1 MKSRSLAASLCLA
14 VVIVCSCSVLRKED
28 PEKNVKSFLAE
39 FQEALT
45 KSDDEIL
52 AYFRAR
58 QTRDA
63 ILSVIKILQNQDPF
77 IVCDAAFANSNITF
91 HNAQVKVEIPVTL
104 KVKDLPSNDKESYTF
119 EIWLTTEDGTFN
131 ITQLDG
137 EGLYQAFVRIKNRN
151 EWEAD
156 RKLALQERL
165 WIYEN
170 ARKLEERFD
179 SVIWYTT
186 YNAQNY
192 FYVVDGSWNNYFLD
206 FDSRHL
212 RNDGIQ
218 MGLVDSKGDTI
229 VPVAYDLIGSIGFED
244 ENLVEVFLDGK
255 VGYFDVAKK
264 QVLVEPE
271 FDLIIPYGRDH
282 VWAIAKQDSVY
293 GWLDGQFSYH
303 RGFPSQKVQ
312 QWVTKFEFLKQNI
325 RLKPD
330 MHTFCEIPSS
340 EQTGNGIIVPPSY
353 LSRHG
358 IFDEIEANIS
368 TTKVPVNGWTDYKE
382 TTGSFLETIND
393 GIQAVVMTIRERYLD
408 GREEFYNSST
418 LVFVNEQLDT
428 LHVASISG
436 QELSMHPIDSTL
448 LEVRTPH
455 DFWFGEYEACDETNL
470 YQHSY
475 FSITDNKEITQ
486 LRSNRLYPQ
495 TQFVMLDSS
504 YLMGNFLVYSSVT
517 QKEESTTFLSVR
529 TLTFMRDEI
538 LASYGYTFREKE
550 KIAHFQQIGNW
561 YTPRFAKVEQF
572 ERQLTYID
580 RYNLKFLN
588 KILDLIQK
596 PLL

>member
-1 MKSRSLAASLCLA
+1 MKSRSLAASLCL
-14 VVIVCSCSVLRKED
+14 VGVIACSCSVLRKED

-63 ILSVIKILQNQDPF
+63 ILSVIGILQNQDPF
-77 IVCDAAFANSNITF
+77 IVCDAAFANANITF
-91 HNAQVKVEIPVTL
+91 HNDQVKVEIPITFQ
-104 KVKDLPSNDKESYTF
+104 VKDLPSNDKESYTF
-119 EIWLTTEDGTFN
+119 EMWLTTKDRTFN

-137 EGLYQAFVRIKNRN
+137 EGLYQAFVHIKSRN

-186 YNAQNY
+186 YNSQNY

-206 FDSRHL
+206 YDSRHL
-212 RNDGIQ
+212 QNKGIL

-244 ENLVEVFLDGK
+244 ENLVEVTLDGK

-264 QVLVEPE
+264 EVLVVPE

-282 VWAIAKQDSVY
+282 VWAIAKQDSIY

-303 RGFPSQKVQ
+303 QGFPSEKVRE
-312 QWVTKFEFLKQNI
+312 WVTKFEFLKQNI

-330 MHTFCEIPSS
+330 MHTFCEIPSA

-353 LSRHG
+353 LSKHG

-368 TTKVPVNGWTDYKE
+368 TTTVPVNGWTDYKE
-382 TTGSFLETIND
+382 TTGSFLETINE

-418 LVFVNEQLDT
+418 LVFVNERLDT

-436 QELSMHPIDSTL
+436 GELTMHAIDSTL

-455 DFWFGEYEACDETNL
+455 DFWFSEYEACDETNL
-470 YQHSY
+470 YQHTY
-475 FSITDNKEITQ
+475 FSITDNKEIIQ
-486 LRSNRLYPQ
+486 LKSNRLYPQ
-495 TQFVMLDSS
+495 TQFVMLDST

-550 KIAHFQQIGNW
+550 KTAHFQQLGNW

-572 ERQLTYID
+572 ERELTYID

-588 KILDLIQK
+588 KILELIQK

>member
-1 MKSRSLAASLCLA
+1 MKSRSRAASLCLA
-14 VVIVCSCSVLRKED
+14 VVIVCSCSILRKED

-45 KSDDEIL
+45 KSDDEIVT
-52 AYFRAR
+52 YFRSR
-58 QTRDA
+58 QNRDA
-63 ILSVIKILQNQDPF
+63 ILSVVNILQNQDPF

-91 HNAQVKVEIPVTL
+91 HHNQVKVEIPITFR
-104 KVKDLPSNDKESYTF
+104 VKDLPSKDKESFTF
-119 EIWLTTEDGTFN
+119 EIWLTTEDRTFN

-137 EGLYQAFVRIKNRN
+137 EGLYQAFARIKNRN

-170 ARKLEERFD
+170 ARKLQQTFD
-179 SVIWYTT
+179 SVIWYST
-186 YNAQNY
+186 YNLQNY
-192 FYVVDGSWNNYFLD
+192 FYVVDGPWTNYFLD
-206 FDSRHL
+206 NDNRHL
-212 RNDGIQ
+212 RNEGVQ

-244 ENLVEVFLDGK
+244 ENLVEVMLDGK
-255 VGYFDVAKK
+255 VGYFDVEKK

-282 VWAIAKQDSVY
+282 VWAIAKQDSIY

-303 RGFPSQKVQ
+303 QGFPSEQVR
-312 QWVTKFEFLKQNI
+312 QWVNKFEFLKQNI

-330 MHTFCEIPSS
+330 MHTFCEIPSA

-353 LSRHG
+353 LSKHR

-382 TTGSFLETIND
+382 TTGSFLETITD
-393 GIQAVVMTIRERYLD
+393 GIQAVVTTIRERYLD

-418 LVFVNEQLDT
+418 LVFVNERLDT

-455 DFWFGEYEACDETNL
+455 DFWFGEYEASDETNL
-470 YQHSY
+470 YQHTY
-475 FSITDNKEITQ
+475 FSITENNEITQ
-486 LRSNRLYPQ
+486 LKSNRLYPQ

-538 LASYGYTFREKE
+538 LASYGYAFKEKE
-550 KIAHFQQIGNW
+550 KIAHFQQIGDW

-572 ERQLTYID
+572 ERQLTYND

-588 KILDLIQK
+588 RILNLIQK